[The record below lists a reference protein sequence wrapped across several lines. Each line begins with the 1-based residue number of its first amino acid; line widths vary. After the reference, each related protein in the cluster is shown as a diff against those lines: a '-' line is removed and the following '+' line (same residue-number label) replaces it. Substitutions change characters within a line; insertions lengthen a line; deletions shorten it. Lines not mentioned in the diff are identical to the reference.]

1 MFLKS
6 VFDLKTKPTDLPE
19 VLLLGRSN
27 VGKSSFINN
36 FFQSKIA
43 KVSQKPGKTIALNYF
58 KYKDLFYLVDTPGY
72 GFAKVDLK
80 TQQDFTRL
88 LGTYIGKQEY
98 SVVLML
104 MDFFVGPTTK
114 DLEMYTYLTKQ
125 GITPVICFTKLDKE
139 KKSKIFSKKNQYR
152 TQFPNTALFFVNNGV
167 AFSSVAL
174 IDYLTNLFKEK
185 NAWKKLLSWPTHP
198 LT

>member
-72 GFAKVDLK
+72 GFAKVDFK

-88 LGTYIGKQEY
+88 LGTYIGRREY

-114 DLEMYTYLTKQ
+114 DLEMHAYLTKQ
-125 GITPVICFTKLDKE
+125 GITPLICFTKLDKE
-139 KKSKIFSKKNQYR
+139 KKSKVFSKKNQYR
-152 TQFPNTALFFVNNGV
+152 TQFLNSVLFFVNNEV
-167 AFSSVAL
+167 AFSSVEI

-185 NAWKKLLSWPTHP
+185 

>member
-1 MFLKS
+1 MFVKS

-72 GFAKVDLK
+72 GFAKVDFK

-104 MDFFVGPTTK
+104 MDFFVGPTAK
-114 DLEMYTYLTKQ
+114 DLEMHAYLIKQ
-125 GITPVICFTKLDKE
+125 GITPLICFTKLDKE
-139 KKSKIFSKKNQYR
+139 KKSKVFSKKNQYHA
-152 TQFPNTALFFVNNGV
+152 QFPGSALFFVNNEV
-167 AFSSVAL
+167 AFSSVEI
-174 IDYLTNLFKEK
+174 IDYLTNLFKEQ
-185 NAWKKLLSWPTHP
+185 NA
-198 LT
+198 

>member
-43 KVSQKPGKTIALNYF
+43 KVSQKPGKTISLNYF

-72 GFAKVDLK
+72 GFAKVDFK
-80 TQQDFTRL
+80 TQENFTRL
-88 LGTYIGKQEY
+88 LGTYIGMQDY
-98 SVVLML
+98 SLVLML
-104 MDFFVGPTTK
+104 IDFYVGPTQK
-114 DLEMYTYLTKQ
+114 DLEMYEYLIRQ
-125 GITPVICFTKLDKE
+125 GICPLICFTKVDKE
-139 KKSKIFSKKNQYR
+139 KKSKVFSKKNQFQK
-152 TQFPNTALFFVNNGV
+152 QFPNSKLFFVNNEV
-167 AFSSVAL
+167 AFSSQVL
-174 IDYLTNLFKEK
+174 IEHLTNYFKEK
-185 NAWKKLLSWPTHP
+185 TA
-198 LT
+198 